1 MDEVNPKDASRV
13 LDIVYK
19 KALDGIPKVSPSVD
33 ELVDDYVRKNPT
45 PRKAAWA
52 LCRVQIAKCGT
63 SGFISGLGGLITLP
77 VALPANLTSVLYVQ
91 MRMIAAVARIGG
103 YDIYSDQVQTM
114 IYMCL
119 AGTSATDFAKDAG
132 VKVGEKALEA
142 AIMRIPSEA
151 LAAVNQKIG
160 FSLFAKFGEQGVIN
174 LGKAV
179 PIIGGVIGGAFD
191 VGTTSA
197 VAAAA
202 INMFIEKE
210 EKGEKPR
217 RNGIK
222 NLGQKLRDRRERKRA
237 SNRKGRQGAMPN
249 RGEASF
255 QAAGDGPLRAE
266 VIEVS
271 TLSDIEQNEIR
282 AVEAAIGKARFQ

>member
-1 MDEVNPKDASRV
+1 MDEVNPKEASRV

-19 KALDGIPKVSPSVD
+19 KALDGIPRVSPSVD
-33 ELVDDYVRKNPT
+33 ELVDDYVKKNSS

-63 SGFISGLGGLITLP
+63 SGFLAGLGGLITLP
-77 VALPANLTSVLYVQ
+77 VAIPANLSSVLYVQ
-91 MRMIAAVARIGG
+91 LRMIAAVAKIGG

-132 VKVGEKALEA
+132 IKVGEKALEA
-142 AIMRIPSEA
+142 AIMKIPSEA
-151 LAAVNQKIG
+151 LVAINQKIG
-160 FSLFAKFGEQGVIN
+160 FKLFTKFGEQGVIN
-174 LGKAV
+174 LGKTV
-179 PIIGGVIGGAFD
+179 PVIGGVIGGAFD

-202 INMFIEKE
+202 VNMFIDKE
-210 EKGEKPR
+210 EKAEKPR
-217 RNGIK
+217 RVGK
-222 NLGQKLRDRRERKRA
+222 KSLSQKLRNRRERKRA
-237 SNRKGRQGAMPN
+237 SYWKGRQGTMPSQ
-249 RGEASF
+249 GEPGF
-255 QAAGDGPLRAE
+255 QTPAEGPVRAE

-271 TLSDIEQNEIR
+271 TLSAVEQEEIR
-282 AVEAAIGKARFQ
+282 AVQAAVDKAR

>member
-13 LDIVYK
+13 LDIIYK
-19 KALDGIPKVSPSVD
+19 KALDGIPRISPSVD
-33 ELVDDYVRKNPT
+33 ELVDDYVKKNPS

-77 VALPANLTSVLYVQ
+77 VAIPANLSSVLYVQ

-114 IYMCL
+114 IYMCM

-132 VKVGEKALEA
+132 IKVGEKALEA
-142 AIMRIPSEA
+142 AIMRIPVEA
-151 LAAVNQKIG
+151 LTAINQKIG
-160 FSLFAKFGEQGVIN
+160 FSLFAKFGEQGVVN
-174 LGKAV
+174 LGKTV
-179 PIIGGVIGGAFD
+179 PLIGGVIGGAFD

-202 INMFIEKE
+202 INMFIEKD
-210 EKGEKPR
+210 EKEEKPR
-217 RNGIK
+217 RAGKK
-222 NLGQKLRDRRERKRA
+222 NLGQKLRNRRERKRA
-237 SNRKGRQGAMPN
+237 SYWKGRQSAVSNQGAP
-249 RGEASF
+249 GF
-255 QAAGDGPLRAE
+255 QAVGEGPVKAE

-271 TLSDIEQNEIR
+271 TLSAVEQEEIR
-282 AVEAAIGKARFQ
+282 AVQAAIKKAK

>member
-19 KALDGIPKVSPSVD
+19 KALDGIPRVSSSVD

-132 VKVGEKALEA
+132 IKVGEKALEA
-142 AIMRIPSEA
+142 AIMRIPTEA

-197 VAAAA
+197 VAVAA
-202 INMFIEKE
+202 INMFIEKD

-217 RNGIK
+217 RIGIK
-222 NLGQKLRDRRERKRA
+222 SLGQKVRDRRDRKRA
-237 SNRKGRQGAMPN
+237 SNRKGRQGTMPN
-249 RGEASF
+249 RGESGF
-255 QAAGDGPLRAE
+255 QTAGEGPLRAE

-282 AVEAAIGKARFQ
+282 AVEAAIRKTR